1 MALAEVQKINII
13 SRQEHQ
19 EEILETLQNMG
30 VAQIED
36 SASEKIELE
45 KENLTEKIS
54 DLDYRLA
61 GVKFSLDFLATYDAE
76 KKSLADRLNPK
87 IQLSLLEIQ
96 KIANDFDYPQVVKE
110 VQEIESQINQAKN
123 LKEKLIAELAQIEP
137 WKTLNFVPNS
147 KIFESNFNFKFLS
160 LPTPVYDQLL
170 GQLKKE
176 LPLSELEKVSK
187 TTKGKRQEILSV
199 VFYQKNS
206 EEKINEIL
214 IEIDAK
220 ILELPE
226 LEVTVPE
233 RIKQINQQVGQI
245 ENQIE
250 DLAKQ
255 AEKKSSVNQRELKI
269 VFDYL
274 TWQKEK
280 LANQAKAGNTW
291 QTFSLIAWVDVDL
304 IEILKKELSK
314 ITDEFTIEKLE
325 LNEDE
330 ITPTLFKN
338 SWAQPF
344 EAVTNIY
351 GSPASNEPDPTPY
364 LAPFF
369 ILFFALCLTDAGY
382 GIILALLS
390 FLAIKIFKIP
400 KENQKI
406 FKVLMY
412 GGVATFFAGALVGGW
427 FGITIDTIGN
437 PAIRNVLTQIRLID
451 PVKDP
456 MTMLLFSLS
465 LGVIQIFIGL
475 IIGIYWKVK
484 HNRISDAIFG
494 EGAWLYFLL
503 AILIWGGTKVN
514 LYEANWAIY
523 LVYVG
528 IGIMILTQ
536 GRKAKNPFAKI
547 GGGILS
553 LYGLIGYMSDI
564 LSYSRLLALGL
575 ATSIIASVVNLI
587 AGLTIEMVP
596 YVGWVIAGVILVGG
610 HTFNITINTLGAFI
624 HSSRLQF
631 VEFFPKFMEGGV
643 GQAFKPFRRES
654 KYVRLVK

>member
-13 SRQEHQ
+13 SRQKHQ
-19 EEILETLQNMG
+19 EEILETLQNLG

-36 SASEKIELE
+36 NAAEELE
-45 KENLTEKIS
+45 KENLNEKIS
-54 DLDYRLA
+54 DLDYKLA
-61 GVKFSLDFLATYDAE
+61 GVKFSLEFLAHYDVE
-76 KKSLADRLNPK
+76 KKSLADKLNPK
-87 IQLSLLEIQ
+87 IQLNLLAIER
-96 KIANDFDYPQVVKE
+96 IANKFPYSQVIKE
-110 VQEIESQINQAKN
+110 VQEIESQINQAKS
-123 LKEKLIAELAQIEP
+123 LKEKLIVELEQIKP
-137 WKTLNFVPNS
+137 WKALSFIPNS

-160 LPTPVYDQLL
+160 LPVPDYNQLSS
-170 GQLKKE
+170 QLKKD
-176 LPLSELEKVSK
+176 LPLSELEKVSEISNNK
-187 TTKGKRQEILSV
+187 EKEILSV
-199 VFYQKNS
+199 VFYQKIS

-214 IEIDAK
+214 TEINAK

-226 LEVTVPE
+226 LEATVPE
-233 RIKQINQQVGQI
+233 RIKQINQEMGQI
-245 ENQIE
+245 EDQLK
-250 DLAKQ
+250 DLASQ

-280 LANQAKAGNTW
+280 LSNQAKAGRTW
-291 QTFSLIAWVDVDL
+291 QTFSLIGWVDVDL
-304 IEILKKELSK
+304 IEALTQELTK

-325 LNEDE
+325 VGEDE
-330 ITPTLFKN
+330 ITPTLFRN

-344 EAVTNIY
+344 EAVTDIY
-351 GSPASNEPDPTPY
+351 GSPAYSEPDPTPY

-382 GIILALLS
+382 GIILAVLS
-390 FLAIKIFKIP
+390 FLAIKLLKIP
-400 KENQKI
+400 KEKQKL

-412 GGVATFFAGALVGGW
+412 GGVATFIAGALVGGW
-427 FGITIDTIGN
+427 FGITIDAIGN
-437 PAIRNVLTQIRLID
+437 PAIRNLLTKIRLID

-456 MTMLLFSLS
+456 MTMLLFSLG
-465 LGVIQIFIGL
+465 LGVIQVFIGL
-475 IIGIYWKVK
+475 MIGIYWKVK

-494 EGAWLYFLL
+494 NGAWLYFLL
-503 AILIWGGTKVN
+503 TILIWGGAKAN
-514 LYEANWAIY
+514 LYEAAWTIY
-523 LVYVG
+523 LVYSGV
-528 IGIMILTQ
+528 GIMILTQ
-536 GRKAKNPFAKI
+536 GRKAKNPFMKI

-575 ATSIIASVVNLI
+575 ATSIIASVINLI
-587 AGLTIEMVP
+587 AGLIIELVP
-596 YVGWVIAGVILVGG
+596 YVGWIIAAVVLVGG

-643 GQAFKPFRRES
+643 GRSFKPFRRES
-654 KYVRLVK
+654 KYVKITK